1 MKIVI
6 KLLRII
12 FLIYNKIGCVNE
24 EMEEMEVSG
33 NFDENSNDDLLQDFE
48 EEDMDA
54 IMEPVDEQ

>member
-1 MKIVI
+1 
-6 KLLRII
+6 
-12 FLIYNKIGCVNE
+12 
-24 EMEEMEVSG
+24 MEEMEVSG